1 MTAASQRRGRREET
15 ERELRGGRTNN
26 KDSSMPQAVADV
38 SCDGVHSGE
47 VGEREKGKVSCAP
60 SICRSCASVPIL

>member
-26 KDSSMPQAVADV
+26 KDSSMPQAVADA

-47 VGEREKGKVSCAP
+47 GKREGQGVVRALDLS
-60 SICRSCASVPIL
+60 